1 LLPVPYYHVVFTL
14 PAPISAIAYTNKEMI
29 YGLLFDIAAETL
41 RTIAADPKH
50 LGARIGTTLVL
61 HTWGSALTH
70 HPHVHGIVPGGG
82 LAPDA
87 DRWVPCKPGF
97 FLSVRVLSRL
107 FDAASSKNLQNL
119 HRDGQL
125 KFFGEHVDLADPSP
139 SPTGS
144 CRCVSASGWSTPSA
158 PSPDPSRC
166 SPICRATPTGW
177 RSPTHG
183 SSPTMNA
190 ASRSAGRTTASTAA
204 RAQNHDR

>member
-1 LLPVPYYHVVFTL
+1 MPYYHVVFTL
-14 PAPISAIAYTNKEMI
+14 PAPISAIAYTNKEII

-107 FDAASSKNLQNL
+107 FRRRFLEELQNL

-125 KFFGEHVDLADPSP
+125 KFFGEHVDLADARGLRRLAHAAAPVRVGRLRQAPLRRTRAGARLS
-139 SPTGS
+139 
-144 CRCVSASGWSTPSA
+144 VALYA
-158 PSPDPSRC
+158 PSRDLQL
-166 SPICRATPTGW
+166 
-177 RSPTHG
+177 
-183 SSPTMNA
+183 
-190 ASRSAGRTTASTAA
+190 TAH
-204 RAQNHDR
+204 RQR